1 MKILKK
7 LLILTVFT
15 VVQMSVL
22 CSCDAYIAGKDP
34 VGANELGTVRVNDGN
49 YTIVLDQSG
58 EYSFKNMD
66 NELYRIGAEKDGQRV
81 IVTYYFADDGRHPGK
96 PIDIYKVLTKDVF
109 TMSEAAE
116 DSIGNDRIDVINAW
130 IAGGYLNVK
139 FGYYGSGLRS
149 HFINMV
155 SYPEGSENIPVSA
168 GPYFEFRHNDFN
180 DGWSYWF
187 EDYASFPLDI
197 DMNSDDRI
205 YIGYN
210 NYYGQKQ
217 IIELALGSSEP
228 DNSGI
233 VAGVQRA
240 KLQ

>member
-1 MKILKK
+1 M
-7 LLILTVFT
+7 
-15 VVQMSVL
+15 
-22 CSCDAYIAGKDP
+22 P
-34 VGANELGTVRVNDGN
+34 EL
-49 YTIVLDQSG
+49 S
-58 EYSFKNMD
+58 
-66 NELYRIGAEKDGQRV
+66 
-81 IVTYYFADDGRHPGK
+81 
-96 PIDIYKVLTKDVF
+96 
-109 TMSEAAE
+109 
-116 DSIGNDRIDVINAW
+116 
-130 IAGGYLNVK
+130 
-139 FGYYGSGLRS
+139 
-149 HFINMV
+149 
-155 SYPEGSENIPVSA
+155 GSEESSA
-168 GPYFEFRHNDFN
+168 NSMICFRHNDFN

-217 IIELALGSSEP
+217 IIELALDSSEP